1 MECIPDN
8 IKDNL
13 IINTVMRKDICDE
26 RLIIQLG
33 T

>member
-8 IKDNL
+8 IKDNF
-13 IINTVMRKDICDE
+13 IINTVMRKYICDE